1 MIRRVLR
8 AAALAALAP
17 AFLVV
22 AACSKAPDQA
32 QATRDDPAFHG
43 QVLAYLDKHPE
54 VINEAAQRYEMKR
67 RQEAMAQSAKAI
79 ALRRASVER
88 DPRDFVAN
96 PNGKVTVVEFFDY
109 RCPYCKASLPA
120 IQSLIL
126 QNPDI
131 RFVFKEYPILPD
143 ADGKVGVSLR
153 AAEAA
158 LAAARAGKYQ
168 SVHDAMMAMKPLDDA
183 GIAKAL
189 RDNGLDPAT
198 TVANADDDRHIK
210 DVRDLAMAIGANGT
224 PTYVVGDTMIAGN
237 SMDELALA
245 IQQARQ
251 AAKS

>member
-1 MIRRVLR
+1 MIRRVLL
-8 AAALAALAP
+8 AAALAGLALAG
-17 AFLVV
+17 
-22 AACSKAPDQA
+22 CSKAP
-32 QATRDDPAFHG
+32 ATRAGASRD
-43 QVLAYLDKHPE
+43 QVLAFLENHPE
-54 VINEAAQRYEMKR
+54 VINEAAERYELKR
-67 RQEAMAQSAKAI
+67 HKEMLADSAKAI
-79 ALRRASVER
+79 AKRRAAIER

-131 RFVFKEYPILPD
+131 RFVFKELPILPD

-158 LAAARAGKYQ
+158 LAAAKAGKYQ

-198 TVANADDDRHIK
+198 TVADADDARHIR
-210 DVRDLAMAIGANGT
+210 DVRDLALAIGANGT
-224 PTYVVGDTMIAGN
+224 PTFVIGDTLIAGN
-237 SMDELALA
+237 SMDQIALA
-245 IQQARQ
+245 IEQAKR
-251 AAKS
+251 KG